1 MTTTTLIL
9 LVIYLVFIL
18 GILGFLVIFFVS
30 IKPYKNFSPLIMPA
44 FKGFMILFAIL
55 AIFGAY
61 KIWTGENV
69 DFGENPFDISV
80 RERSDF

>member
-1 MTTTTLIL
+1 
-9 LVIYLVFIL
+9 
-18 GILGFLVIFFVS
+18 
-30 IKPYKNFSPLIMPA
+30 MPI
-44 FKGFMILFAIL
+44 FKGFMIVFVII

-69 DFGENPFDISV
+69 DFGKNPFDIST